1 MQIPILNGVYTD
13 AGADF
18 RSSYPLNLIP
28 VPKDTGVS
36 KGYLRTADGM
46 IEFANSIYS
55 DSYDRGALVWNGI
68 CYRVIGDWLTRVN
81 EDQTIDYLGAVP
93 NDGKRVVM
101 VNSFDRIGIA
111 AAGQLLYYIPGF
123 GVSLVTDPDL
133 GLVLDVLW
141 IAGYF
146 MTTDGES
153 LVVTDLNDP
162 FSVNPLKYGSSEA
175 SPDTVNSLLNIRN
188 EVAAINRFTIERFQN
203 VAGSGFPYQRIEG
216 AMIPKGSIGTQAS
229 CYFLDTFAFV
239 GSGQNEALSVYV
251 AGSGDVQKIATRE
264 IETLLLDYTEVE
276 LAALIVESR
285 TDRLQEFL
293 YVHLPD
299 KSLVFDAAATQA
311 LGGEPVWFVLA
322 SGANGDMAYRA
333 RNYVFCYGKW
343 LFGDLQSRKVGY
355 FTTADARQFGDT
367 VPWQFDTVLVYND
380 SKAGIIHSLELVR
393 LPGRDA
399 VSSQSLP
406 TSVPASIF
414 LSYTE
419 DGLTWSNPREGPR
432 SRVGQTGKRTQWRTL
447 GRFAQWRGMRF
458 RGMNNPY
465 PDAFAR
471 LEAEIEPLNA

>member
-1 MQIPILNGVYTD
+1 MQIPVLSGIFTD
-13 AGADF
+13 DGADW

-36 KGYLRTADGM
+36 RGYLRTADGM

-55 DSYDRGALVWNGI
+55 DSYDRGALNWNGI

-81 EDQTIDYLGAVP
+81 ENQTIDYLGAVP

-101 VNSFDRIGIA
+101 VNSFDRIAIA

-123 GVSLVTDPDL
+123 GTSIVTDPDL
-133 GLVLDVLW
+133 GLVIDVIW

-146 MTTDGES
+146 MTTDGAS

-162 FSVNPLKYGSSEA
+162 YSVNPLKYGSSEA
-175 SPDTVNSLLNIRN
+175 SPDPVNSVLSVHN
-188 EVAAINRFTIERFQN
+188 EAVAINRFTTEFFQN
-203 VAGSGFPYQRIEG
+203 VGGSGFPFQRIEG
-216 AMIPKGSIGTQAS
+216 AMVQKGSIGTHAS
-229 CYFLDTFAFV
+229 CYFLESFAFV
-239 GSGQNEALSVYV
+239 GGGQNETLSVYV
-251 AGSGDVQKIATRE
+251 AGPGQAQKIATRE
-264 IETLLLDYTEVE
+264 IETLLLGYTEDE
-276 LAALIVESR
+276 LAELVVESR
-285 TDRLQEFL
+285 SDRAHKFL

-299 KSLVFDAAATQA
+299 KSLVYDAAASTV
-311 LGGEPVWFVLA
+311 LGEPVWFVLA
-322 SGANGDMAYRA
+322 SGPNGDMAFRA

-343 LFGDLQSRKVGY
+343 LFGDLQSVKVGY
-355 FTTADARQFGDT
+355 FSTADARQFGET
-367 VPWQFDTVLVYND
+367 VPWQFDTVLVYNE
-380 SKAGIIHSLELVR
+380 SRGAIIHSLELVR

-399 VSSQSLP
+399 VSPQSLP
-406 TSVPASIF
+406 PTVPASIF

-432 SRVGQTGKRTQWRTL
+432 SRPGLTGVRTQWRTL
-447 GRFAQWRGMRF
+447 GSFSQWRGMRF